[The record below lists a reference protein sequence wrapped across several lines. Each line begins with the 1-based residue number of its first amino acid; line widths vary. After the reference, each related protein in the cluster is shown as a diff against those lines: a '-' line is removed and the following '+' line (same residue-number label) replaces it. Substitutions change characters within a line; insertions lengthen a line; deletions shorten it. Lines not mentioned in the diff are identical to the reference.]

1 MSSRSSPL
9 NLRGSRYR
17 GLSGNVY
24 SIRTSFHHC
33 CCCCCRSLS
42 DWVYRKKKETRC
54 LCPQCHWSCHVQPKT
69 EIESWSGRSG
79 FFSNHVLRFLFFFF
93 SLPFIW
99 KLTTACA
106 TVLDQILFKRVV
118 GFFFLHGTSVA
129 CSIVPENRQLTQRP
143 HDHDVC
149 LLPPPLATSEINV
162 TFSFLC
168 SLSQLREHVFVGRQF
183 CQETRVN
190 YSFPGATKRFQVDLR
205 QSPYSI
211 VYILNILSA
220 LPLPH
225 VSTLLFLRKR
235 GI

>member
-1 MSSRSSPL
+1 MFVPSMSLIMSCSTLFNQKLKSNRDPGDPVSF
-9 NLRGSRYR
+9 
-17 GLSGNVY
+17 
-24 SIRTSFHHC
+24 RTTFSVSF
-33 CCCCCRSLS
+33 
-42 DWVYRKKKETRC
+42 
-54 LCPQCHWSCHVQPKT
+54 
-69 EIESWSGRSG
+69 
-79 FFSNHVLRFLFFFF
+79 FFFF

-211 VYILNILSA
+211 VYIPNQVPNILSA